1 MPTNSNSLP
10 PSGGTPPEVDPS
22 LLPQPWPPEA
32 LQAGR
37 VAARLAG
44 SVRPYVSLKAA
55 VTLDGK
61 IATADGESRWITGET
76 ARRHGHGLRACHDGI
91 LVGSGTVLS
100 DDPQLTVR
108 LSRPAPNPTRIVLDS
123 RCRIDPAARC
133 LADDGAERIVVV
145 GAGADAVRVTALRA
159 RGVRVLQCAGPRPTP
174 AEFLPALRA
183 CGVQRLLVEGGA
195 AVHANIIALGRPD
208 ELFLYQA
215 GKIIGGPDARGWC
228 EDIGVRRLAAAPLL
242 RLSQPR
248 LVGEDVLLHG
258 VFLAAS

>member
-1 MPTNSNSLP
+1 MPADPHQSP
-10 PSGGTPPEVDPS
+10 PGSASFAVDAT

-32 LQAGR
+32 LRAAR

-44 SVRPYVSLKAA
+44 SDHPYVSLKAA
-55 VTLDGK
+55 VTLDGRL
-61 IATADGESRWITGET
+61 ATAGGESRWITGET

-91 LVGSGTVLS
+91 LVGIGTVLA
-100 DDPQLTVR
+100 DDPQLTAR
-108 LSRPAPNPTRIVLDS
+108 LERPAPSPTRIVLDS

-133 LADDGAERIVVV
+133 LTDDGVGRIVVA
-145 GAGADAVRVTALRA
+145 GSGADAARMQALRA
-159 RGVRVLQCAGPRPTP
+159 RGVHVLQGTAVRPAP

-183 CGVQRLLVEGGA
+183 CGIRRLLIEGGA
-195 AVHANIIALGRPD
+195 AVHANIIALGQPD

-228 EDIGVRRLAAAPLL
+228 DELGVRRLADAPAL

-258 VFLAAS
+258 VFLAAF